1 MEEECRDEVYN
12 EVEDKEE
19 NTLDD
24 EEMEGIENIEQFIKV
39 ELSEEDIMMNENI
52 PGQSNNE
59 DEGGDDEKEAEKLL
73 TNCKGRY
80 NSMIDRYCAL
90 LQKSQ
95 PTPGPSL
102 ALPPPLPEF
111 SVFPKGSKKKIKLSD
126 LKILQES
133 LDVKKTVMGLDFR
146 SGITLKPGMWHTNK
160 ESMRAHMKL
169 NKVKRSIQKLEEDCQ
184 KVPIES
190 AQVKDEISAE
200 INSNNPESD
209 SSEEFYYG
217 YGCRGAGG
225 GNGWVSSKNTPG
237 GESEGETGGKTVKE
251 LLLDWTSDK
260 ALSKK
265 VITERKRRKG
275 LAQLFDN
282 LQDMINAEVDQS
294 GQLVVPMRTKKSTYG
309 ERTLAAIA
317 CIEELQG
324 KIEEQEELYRTE
336 LVRNA
341 LLRKR
346 LQTLSADDDQKPW
359 EDSSY
364 QMTNHFTLYNCPA
377 CPNVLLAN
385 VAEAFVHLDECPSH
399 QSTVNTGLYNTK
411 VTRTLQKA
419 SQNVAAA
426 ARGRPK
432 KNLVTVVKCQECPTV
447 CLDMD
452 VLRVHKFLHQDLTY
466 LKCPSCLMT
475 FGSPNQ
481 LKRHVFLEHHNI
493 LETADLH
500 TCVLSIQERVNMT
513 TQVQEAMTIGDPEKI
528 DLVENFLTATID
540 ASLILQ
546 ELELQ
551 AEVDRLPNAVLS
563 DLLVKF
569 LGRQPESMMD
579 KDQDLGQKSGQGVRM
594 DVPFVEVQQQM
605 CIKLEPPTV
614 SSVDS

>member
-1 MEEECRDEVYN
+1 
-12 EVEDKEE
+12 
-19 NTLDD
+19 
-24 EEMEGIENIEQFIKV
+24 
-39 ELSEEDIMMNENI
+39 
-52 PGQSNNE
+52 
-59 DEGGDDEKEAEKLL
+59 
-73 TNCKGRY
+73 
-80 NSMIDRYCAL
+80 
-90 LQKSQ
+90 
-95 PTPGPSL
+95 
-102 ALPPPLPEF
+102 
-111 SVFPKGSKKKIKLSD
+111 

-133 LDVKKTVMGLDFR
+133 LVA
-146 SGITLKPGMWHTNK
+146 KPNSATKLGVWHTNK

-184 KVPIES
+184 KVPVES
-190 AQVKDEISAE
+190 ARLKDEISNKN
-200 INSNNPESD
+200 NSNNSDPD

-225 GNGWVSSKNTPG
+225 GNEWVSSKNTPG
-237 GESEGETGGKTVKE
+237 VESEGETGKTVKE

-324 KIEEQEELYRTE
+324 KIEQKEELYRTE

-359 EDSSY
+359 EDSSF
-364 QMTNHFTLYNCPA
+364 QMTNHFALYNCPA
-377 CPNVLLAN
+377 CPNILLAN
-385 VAEAFVHLDECPSH
+385 VAEAFIHLNECPSH
-399 QSTVNTGLYNTK
+399 NSTVNTALHNTK

-419 SQNVAAA
+419 RQSVAAE
-426 ARGRPK
+426 ARGRHK

-513 TQVQEAMTIGDPEKI
+513 TQVQEAITIGDPEKI
-528 DLVENFLTATID
+528 DIVENFLTATIE

-569 LGRQPESMMD
+569 LGRQPESMVET
-579 KDQDLGQKSGQGVRM
+579 DQDLGQKSGRGVGT

-614 SSVDS
+614 SSADS